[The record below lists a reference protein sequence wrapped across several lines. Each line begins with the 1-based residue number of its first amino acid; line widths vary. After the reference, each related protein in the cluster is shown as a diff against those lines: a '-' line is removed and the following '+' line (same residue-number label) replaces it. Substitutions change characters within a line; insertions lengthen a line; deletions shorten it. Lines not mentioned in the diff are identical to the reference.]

1 MAEDDKVTELV
12 PPTPDLQDPAYSNV
26 YRLKHRNLRTIH
38 DPEVQRAIDDLLEAG
53 ITLDAIAN
61 EITQRQDK
69 CQHLHSTILREER
82 RVECDDCGADL
93 DAFLILNSIA
103 EGEQTLYREIVRRDA
118 LAREV
123 KALRGQYDVLN
134 RKTAN
139 EKAKLKRA
147 RSSRESIE
155 ELSDA
160 DRFELERF
168 REWID
173 ARLRGDPA
181 DFDEIARLY
190 KIVCRLSEQRR
201 KPSKEE

>member
-12 PPTPDLQDPAYSNV
+12 PPTPDLEDPAYDNV
-26 YRLKHRNLRTIH
+26 YRLKHRSLRTIH
-38 DPEVQRAIDDLLEAG
+38 DAEAQRAIDDLLEGG

-61 EITQRQDK
+61 EVAQRQDK
-69 CQHLHSTILREER
+69 CQHLHSTIIREER

-93 DAFLILNSIA
+93 DPFLILNNIA
-103 EGEQTLYREIVRRDA
+103 EGEQTLYREIVHRDA
-118 LAREV
+118 LTREI
-123 KALRGQYDVLN
+123 KALRSQWDVLK

-160 DRFELERF
+160 DRSELERF

-173 ARLRGDPA
+173 ARLQGDPS

-190 KIVCRLSEQRR
+190 KTLCRLSEHRR
-201 KPSKEE
+201 KPDK